1 MTLVLNPPGHDL
13 NQVPQQRRHTTNTAA
28 TDAADFATPSTTPN
42 PIFTDHDEWR
52 AFAVCATDENPDR
65 WVDLPPVRIKGK
77 NNPDYDTHLKELS
90 AVCGGCQV
98 ADQCLGTA
106 LAMNVR
112 GVFAGTDEYER
123 ADLREALGL
132 PTPPMIPIPES
143 EDDARLVEQQFT
155 ALRLA
160 RRGLSNK
167 EIAAEMDVSAMTVS
181 RLTASEERPAKRR
194 TRRTK
199 Q

>member
-1 MTLVLNPPGHDL
+1 MTLVLNPPGTFNLDTA
-13 NQVPQQRRHTTNTAA
+13 VPKQRGASDTTGPDVAA
-28 TDAADFATPSTTPN
+28 AVVAD
-42 PIFTDHDEWR
+42 PIHGWR
-52 AFAVCATDENPDR
+52 PFAVCATDQNPDR
-65 WVDLPPVRIKGK
+65 WVDLPPVRVKGK

-90 AVCGGCQV
+90 AVCGGCPV
-98 ADQCLGTA
+98 ANQCLGNA

-123 ADLREALGL
+123 ADLREALDL
-132 PTPPMIPIPES
+132 PTPPMIPVPES

-160 RRGLSNK
+160 RRNLTNK
-167 EIAAEMDVSAMTVS
+167 QIAAEMGVSAMTVS

-194 TRRTK
+194 TRRTTK